1 MRSAWL
7 VLVLVAAF
15 AWFAPSAAAAE
26 GPGGPAPPRVL
37 GEKKGAAGEEAAG
50 EESDNPFKGWI
61 DLTLW
66 SIVVFLLLLF
76 VLSKYAWKPMLQ
88 GLEKREQ
95 AIRGAV
101 EEAQRARDEAH
112 ALRDQLQ
119 RDMGQ
124 AHEKVRQMFDEAHKA
139 GEQARERMV
148 AEARTDIQ
156 TERERLHREIDAA
169 RDQALQ
175 QIMTRATDLAALVA
189 SKALGRQMTVEDHHR
204 LIDEAVADLARS
216 GNGRKR

>member
-15 AWFAPSAAAAE
+15 AWLAPSAAAAE
-26 GPGGPAPPRVL
+26 ESAA
-37 GEKKGAAGEEAAG
+37 KGAAVEKKDAG
-50 EESDNPFKGWI
+50 GKHEGALAEESDNPFKGWI

-95 AIRGAV
+95 SIRGAV
-101 EEAQRARDEAH
+101 EEAQRARDEAQ

-139 GEQARERMV
+139 GEQARERLV
-148 AEARTDIQ
+148 AEARKDIQ

-175 QIMTRATDLAALVA
+175 QLMTRSADLAALVA
-189 SKALGRQMTVEDHHR
+189 SKAIGRQMTIDDHHR
-204 LIDEAVADLARS
+204 LVEEAVADLGRS
-216 GNGRKR
+216 GNGRKL